1 MNILSKSHFTNAPIQ
16 HVKDFYRVHKKNSFV
31 DTWIWTH
38 IFPDSCLLFITPI
51 NTFTLIGSPQYGYI
65 LLKPPPV
72 LTCQPNKVRWPYC
85 FKYQKPSNAF
95 MNYYEVWIRY
105 RGSRKKNHQLQKYF
119 LFEIKILVNVWFLIC
134 SEATRLFPRCQMKI
148 WPTGNKLVFL
158 YWCNAR
164 LLTVITMTG
173 GISKSKFFSD

>member
-1 MNILSKSHFTNAPIQ
+1 MHQFSMLKTFTEFTRKTPLSTLGFEPKSFPT
-16 HVKDFYRVHKKNSFV
+16 HVFF
-31 DTWIWTH
+31 
-38 IFPDSCLLFITPI
+38 FITPI

-119 LFEIKILVNVWFLIC
+119 LFEIKILVNVWVLIC
-134 SEATRLFPRCQMKI
+134 SEATRLFPRCWMKI
-148 WPTGNKLVFL
+148 WPTGNKL
-158 YWCNAR
+158 
-164 LLTVITMTG
+164 G
-173 GISKSKFFSD
+173 FFVLM